1 MRAACASR
9 DVTGNDPRAPNVL
22 VRKEYLADL
31 ENRVAANERG
41 VQRLDRLFKC
51 HLSNCVESTIDVATR
66 QSHRS
71 VGSEAVLPPEESPY
85 RANVLE
91 EPLDEDATVNNG
103 MAMTFTE
110 ERTSAYFGES
120 SNLHFTRVLLRA
132 TTAFHQFPS
141 SSSTQMTVDKDSI
154 LVESNMER
162 LSQFQTSPP
171 AAVSNLPESEL
182 TALPSEEEMERLIDI
197 YFDTVGMVFPIIH
210 QETMRNTYA
219 EFKANG
225 FTRVRRTWLG
235 TLNMMFAFASKFV
248 QAESKQPSGKAR
260 VDNSEMFYD
269 RAKGLCDG
277 ITRTVISIEIIHY
290 LVLVIIHC
298 QGTQRSI
305 QAWNMH
311 GLLVRSAIALGLH
324 SDSHRRG
331 LTPLMQEVYRRT
343 WMVIYGIDKVLSV
356 VFGRPCAIMDE
367 AVLHRQLS
375 SWSSHTPHDSPS
387 NVDDL
392 PGQFINVSYV
402 LYQLTGMSLIK
413 QYGAIREANNVESDE
428 LASLQSTDELRKL
441 LKSWAASLPS
451 QLGLCTPQSAML
463 LENTQA
469 NRLRVILTLR
479 YHNLNTLI
487 HRPLL
492 SSTLSRASHGDNLH
506 HGTSPYVFQL
516 AAAGAYECVHS
527 AESTIDIIHSIV
539 STDPTSKNNL
549 GVWYFT
555 LYYAFTASLVICGR
569 WLLAKHG
576 QNNPDEAA
584 IAHCQKNLSKAQTIF
599 RALNYDDALVES
611 CSKYISNLS
620 ELFTSRGPILSHETS
635 GDLRSMAGES
645 QSEDSSG
652 QANNASFFNADG
664 LDAFEFLTS
673 ELLEPSAFEGF
684 GWAMDGTLRGIV

>member
-1 MRAACASR
+1 
-9 DVTGNDPRAPNVL
+9 VL
-22 VRKEYLADL
+22 VRKEYLSDL

-41 VQRLDRLFKC
+41 VQRLDRLLKC
-51 HLSNCVESTIDVATR
+51 HLSNCAESTVDGTTR
-66 QSHRS
+66 QSLPS
-71 VGSEAVLPPEESPY
+71 AGSEVAMPPEESPY

-91 EPLDEDATVNNG
+91 EPLDEDAAMNNG

-132 TTAFHQFPS
+132 TAAFHQS
-141 SSSTQMTVDKDSI
+141 SSASTAQMTVDKESI

-162 LSQFQTSPP
+162 LSQFQSSPL
-171 AAVSNLPESEL
+171 ATVANVPESAL
-182 TALPSEEEMERLIDI
+182 TALPPTEEMESLINI
-197 YFDTVGMVFPIIH
+197 YFDTVGVVFPIIH
-210 QETMRNTYA
+210 EETMRNTYT

-225 FTRVRRTWLG
+225 FTKVRRTWLG
-235 TLNMMFAFASKFV
+235 TLNMMFAIASKFA
-248 QAESKQPSGKAR
+248 QSENKTISGKTP
-260 VDNSEMFYD
+260 VDNSELFYE

-277 ITRTVISIEIIHY
+277 ITRTVISIELIHY
-290 LVLVIIHC
+290 LVLVVIHC

-331 LTPLMQEVYRRT
+331 LPPTMQEIYRRT

-367 AVLHRQLS
+367 AVLSRQLT
-375 SWSSHTPHDSPS
+375 SWSPHTSRDSPG

-392 PGQFINVSYV
+392 PGQFINVSFV
-402 LYQLTGMSLIK
+402 LYQLMGMSLIK
-413 QYGAIREANNVESDE
+413 QYGAIVEANNVESDE
-428 LASLQSTDELRKL
+428 LASLKSTDDLRKA
-441 LKSWAASLPS
+441 LKSWASNLPAH
-451 QLGLCTPQSAML
+451 LHLCTPQSAML

-506 HGTSPYVFQL
+506 HTTSPYVFQL
-516 AAAGAYECVHS
+516 AAAGAYECVLS

-555 LYYAFTASLVICGR
+555 LYYGWLSFGHLREMDPTDQDFQLDSLHSVIGNLR
-569 WLLAKHG
+569 PMAVG
-576 QNNPDEAA
+576 QTWP
-584 IAHCQKNLSKAQTIF
+584 AQ
-599 RALNYDDALVES
+599 
-611 CSKYISNLS
+611 
-620 ELFTSRGPILSHETS
+620 P
-635 GDLRSMAGES
+635 
-645 QSEDSSG
+645 
-652 QANNASFFNADG
+652 
-664 LDAFEFLTS
+664 
-673 ELLEPSAFEGF
+673 
-684 GWAMDGTLRGIV
+684 

>member
-1 MRAACASR
+1 M
-9 DVTGNDPRAPNVL
+9 
-22 VRKEYLADL
+22 RKEYLSDL

-41 VQRLDRLFKC
+41 VQRLDRLLKC
-51 HLSNCVESTIDVATR
+51 HLSNCAEGTVDGTTR
-66 QSHRS
+66 QPLRS
-71 VGSEAVLPPEESPY
+71 AGSEATMPPEESPY

-91 EPLDEDATVNNG
+91 EPRDEDAAMNNG

-132 TTAFHQFPS
+132 TAAFHQAPS
-141 SSSTQMTVDKDSI
+141 ASISQIPVDKESI

-162 LSQFQTSPP
+162 LSQFQSSPL
-171 AAVSNLPESEL
+171 ATVANVPESAL
-182 TALPSEEEMERLIDI
+182 TALPSTEEMESLINI
-197 YFDTVGMVFPIIH
+197 YFETVGVVFPIIH
-210 QETMRNTYA
+210 EETMRNTYT

-225 FTRVRRTWLG
+225 FTKVRRTWLG
-235 TLNMMFAFASKFV
+235 TLNMMFTIASKFAQSENKTV
-248 QAESKQPSGKAR
+248 SGKTPA
-260 VDNSEMFYD
+260 DNSELFYE

-290 LVLVIIHC
+290 LVLVVIHC

-311 GLLVRSAIALGLH
+311 GLLVRSAIALGIH
-324 SDSHRRG
+324 SGSHRRG
-331 LTPLMQEVYRRT
+331 LPPTMQEIYRRT
-343 WMVIYGIDKVLSV
+343 WMVIYGLDKVLSV

-367 AVLHRQLS
+367 AVLSRQPTL
-375 SWSSHTPHDSPS
+375 WSSHTSRDSPG

-392 PGQFINVSYV
+392 PGQFLNVSFV
-402 LYQLTGMSLIK
+402 LYQLMGMSLIK
-413 QYGAIREANNVESDE
+413 QYGAIVDANNIESDE
-428 LASLQSTDELRKL
+428 LASLKSTDDLRKA
-441 LKSWAASLPS
+441 LKSWASNLPAH
-451 QLGLCTPQSAML
+451 LHLCAPQSAML

-506 HGTSPYVFQL
+506 HTTSPYLFQL

-555 LYYAFTASLVICGR
+555 LYYGWLSFGHPREMDPTDQDFQLDSLHSVIGNL
-569 WLLAKHG
+569 WPMAAG
-576 QNNPDEAA
+576 QTWP
-584 IAHCQKNLSKAQTIF
+584 AQ
-599 RALNYDDALVES
+599 
-611 CSKYISNLS
+611 
-620 ELFTSRGPILSHETS
+620 P
-635 GDLRSMAGES
+635 
-645 QSEDSSG
+645 
-652 QANNASFFNADG
+652 
-664 LDAFEFLTS
+664 
-673 ELLEPSAFEGF
+673 
-684 GWAMDGTLRGIV
+684 